1 MAQQKLKQT
10 TNYSQSWGGI
20 NTTIRFKNNWGISAD
35 ASYRANNLFSSEFY
49 TIARVGISYWLN
61 DNVAFTAGY
70 AHQWNAPTIKGWH
83 TTVHENRLYQ
93 QVLLTSKIGNIT
105 FTNRLRNEER
115 WQAKVVNDTD
125 MHSPT
130 FTNRMRYQCAINIPL
145 TSKKFLPS
153 IILSDELCVQMGKT
167 IVFNTFDQNRAFI
180 GLRETFTKNLY
191 CDIGYSLINQEKST
205 GYQYDQDHLFRLF
218 FFYNLDL
225 RKSEN

>member
-20 NTTIRFKNNWGISAD
+20 NTTIRLKNNWGISAD

-115 WQAKVVNDTD
+115 WQAKVMNDTD
-125 MHSPT
+125 MHSPN
-130 FTNRMRYQCAINIPL
+130 FTDRIRYQCAVNIPFS
-145 TSKKFLPS
+145 SKAFLPS

-180 GLRETFTKNLY
+180 GLRETFSKNFY
-191 CDIGYSLINQEKST
+191 CDFGYSLIDQEKST
-205 GYQYDQDHLFRLF
+205 GYQYDQDHLFRIF

-225 RKSEN
+225 RENRN